1 MQEGGQAVLRVGA
14 DDVHVVWEVDRVGG
28 NYLAP
33 RCVENRCFGGE
44 GNDVEHFT
52 IIPKRQG
59 CLVACPVPVDTFDL
73 HNPAFQPLLGS
84 GGNADLWENAV
95 EVEYQIENIYQRTTC
110 QHSVI
115 EIRERKQFAAIMQK
129 KNRMWASCDFLFAIH
144 PKQPEN
150 SSFHPMRPTLKKP
163 PRQPKSHIP
172 VKLTGLRRC
181 AMSQK
186 NSAFQHRGLK
196 FRTIRIGLSLHP
208 QGLGTNTTTL
218 RYGQRAQCSGT
229 QNGRY

>member
-1 MQEGGQAVLRVGA
+1 MCVGVALLPFITIQVVAGRRDTKKKPHTLLEILGEGVRSAMQEGGQAVLRVGA

-129 KNRMWASCDFLFAIH
+129 KLDVGFL
-144 PKQPEN
+144 
-150 SSFHPMRPTLKKP
+150 
-163 PRQPKSHIP
+163 
-172 VKLTGLRRC
+172 
-181 AMSQK
+181 
-186 NSAFQHRGLK
+186 
-196 FRTIRIGLSLHP
+196 
-208 QGLGTNTTTL
+208 
-218 RYGQRAQCSGT
+218 
-229 QNGRY
+229 